1 MQAVIGTFDSFFY
14 YGQNDLVLECIND
27 VSETILQPKNAMFYD
42 RANGTDL
49 AATRNNPR
57 GGMLDFLMRFD
68 IAAAIARRNN
78 EVSDGSGN
86 TKDRRV
92 AASQSSVEI
101 TYPPKGGAEVTVSFI
116 TFSGLKNVRNLGVS
130 LPAGATGG

>member
-14 YGQNDLVLECIND
+14 YGENDIALECIND
-27 VSETILQPKNAMFYD
+27 VSETILQPKGSMFYD

-49 AATRNNPR
+49 AANRNNPR

-68 IAAAIARRNN
+68 IAASIARRNN

-101 TYPPKGGAEVTVSFI
+101 AYPPKGGADVTVSFI
-116 TFSGLKNVRNLGVS
+116 MFSGLKNIKNLGVS
-130 LPAGATGG
+130 LPAGVTGS

>member
-1 MQAVIGTFDSFFY
+1 MPAVTGTFDSFFY
-14 YGQNDLVLECIND
+14 YGQNDITVECIND
-27 VSETILQPKNAMFYD
+27 VSETILQPKGSMFYD
-42 RANGTDL
+42 RSNGTDL

-68 IAAAIARRNN
+68 IAAAIARRNS
-78 EVSDGSGN
+78 EVSDGSNN

-101 TYPPKGGAEVTVSFI
+101 AYPPKGGADVTVSFI
-116 TFSGLKNVRNLGVS
+116 MFSGLRNIRNLAVS
-130 LPAGATGG
+130 LPAGAGG